1 MCPPCGKH
9 WGEHRLVEEMEEK
22 TPFSHAGK
30 GPKSAE
36 GQAVRWP
43 AAVFTTRGDRQRA
56 SGLLLEKGVLPAL
69 LCYLDKDSLAVEW
82 LRVAP
87 IY

>member
-1 MCPPCGKH
+1 
-9 WGEHRLVEEMEEK
+9 MEEK

-36 GQAVRWP
+36 GQAGRQP
-43 AAVFTTRGDRQRA
+43 SAVFTTRGDRQRA

-69 LCYLDKDSLAVEW
+69 LCYLDKDSLAVE
-82 LRVAP
+82 
-87 IY
+87 